1 MADIRLRLG
10 KDVLVLGT
18 SIANRFCIDDA
29 ERDTA
34 LTLLVEP
41 EVIEDAYALE
51 ALCGVQCAVAPTA
64 QMTPARLAHTG
75 LEGQAEVLARQAM
88 EVVEAASYQHVL
100 VEIGPCGLPLDVSS
114 KASLI
119 ESRDQYASAARLFEG
134 FAPDAFFLNG
144 FSRIADLKC
153 ALMGIAKASD
163 TPVTAS
169 VDADASGVLVARRAH
184 GVSVGESIEE
194 AAQAAAELGAIA
206 FGFCTDAAP
215 ADALLL
221 SARLSQASGLPKLV
235 QLLVREEGGA
245 LAAPYA
251 DADAIVDAACA
262 LRASGVQFLRAC
274 GAAPASY
281 AGAIVAATEAT
292 EVVASDIVSP
302 SAISAD
308 QDIDELAARLRQRVG
323 DALGER

>member
-18 SIANRFCIDDA
+18 SIANRLCIDDA

-119 ESRDQYASAARLFEG
+119 ESRDQYASAVRLFEG
-134 FAPDAFFLNG
+134 SAPDAFFLNG

-153 ALMGIAKASD
+153 ALMGVAKASD
-163 TPVTAS
+163 TPVIAS
-169 VDADASGVLVARRAH
+169 VDADANGVLVARRAH
-184 GVSVGESIEE
+184 GVSVGEDVEE

-251 DADAIVDAACA
+251 DAIVDAACA

-308 QDIDELAARLRQRVG
+308 QNIDELAARLRQRVG